1 MRPKSDQLA
10 RLYATAKAYKLNN
23 LKITVERLKFRPIV
37 DQTGTATY
45 GTTEVI
51 GEDLEWLACNKYKI
65 NDCLKFPDTIKLLT
79 PLQKNKE

>member
-10 RLYATAKAYKLNN
+10 RLYATAKAYKLND

-45 GTTEVI
+45 DTTEVI
-51 GEDLEWLACNKYKI
+51 GEDLE
-65 NDCLKFPDTIKLLT
+65 
-79 PLQKNKE
+79 

>member
-10 RLYATAKAYKLNN
+10 RLYATAQAHKLND
-23 LKITVERLKFRPIV
+23 LKIVERLKFRSTV
-37 DQTGTATY
+37 DQTCTATY
-45 GTTEVI
+45 GITKVI

-65 NDCLKFPDTIKLLT
+65 SDCLKFPDTIKLLT